1 MKEFEGTPGPWS
13 IDEYGIMKDKN
24 HETIMIKGV
33 AVPCGNNKGGKDNA
47 QLVAASPELLAA
59 LQWALP
65 LAQMAMEEARM
76 WRVKAGHMDIKGT
89 YNNGE
94 TWVGIY
100 QEEVDQ
106 IERARFAI
114 KKALGEIGYVE

>member
-13 IDEYGIMKDKN
+13 IDEYGMMKDKN

-33 AVPCGNNKGGKDNA
+33 ALPCGNNKDGKDNA

-65 LAQMAMEEARM
+65 LAEVAMDDH
-76 WRVKAGHMDIKGT
+76 RVERIRLGHTDIKGT
-89 YNNGE
+89 YKNGV
-94 TWVGIY
+94 TYSGIF

-114 KKALGEIGYVE
+114 KKALGEI